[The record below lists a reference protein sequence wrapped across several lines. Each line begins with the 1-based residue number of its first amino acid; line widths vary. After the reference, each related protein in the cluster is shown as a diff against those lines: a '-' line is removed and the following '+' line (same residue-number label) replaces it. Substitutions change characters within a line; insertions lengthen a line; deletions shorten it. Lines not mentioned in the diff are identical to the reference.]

1 MPQLAL
7 RIGRVALASICAVAA
22 QGTALAGTPT
32 TAAAPEAVPPAAEA
46 TAAQGELV
54 VTARKRPERAVD
66 VPVALSIV
74 TGDLLESR
82 RLYQIEDL
90 KQLSPGLNISYF
102 NPRGNY
108 VSIRGIGRNP
118 ASDGLEPA
126 VGIFV
131 DGVYLGRPG
140 MAVYDLADI
149 DTVQILRGP
158 QSTLFGKNTTAGAI
172 VITTRAPDFRSEGEA
187 EATIGS
193 NGYVQLRG
201 SASGALID
209 QRLAVRLSLYHTGQA
224 GWVARLGGGPKLNGS
239 DRTGGRLQFLLE
251 PSATI
256 KLRLSADYHEESDS
270 CCTLVAG
277 SFGPA
282 SATYLARVA
291 AAGGAAVLGGRDYLT
306 TADAPTF
313 LKVQQ
318 GGAAANLVADLGA
331 AELTSITA
339 YRKWHYRAGFD
350 GDLSSAD
357 AYVSAAVPTDDW
369 QFSEELRLANHS
381 GSSVDW
387 TAGAYYLRQSLESA
401 LRLAFGGQ
409 AASFL
414 GNTSS
419 PPAGLRV
426 FNNTVSST
434 GFNLN
439 GETLAAFGQLTWHID
454 PRLAFTVGARG
465 TYERKWG
472 IIDRPSNPAQ
482 PAYRQALSISEVDP
496 AGTIAL
502 AYAANADLHFYG
514 SFSRGSKAGGINP
527 IVATSTDD
535 QIVHPEHTDSFELGL
550 KSALLGGRAH
560 LDLGL
565 FYTRISDYQ
574 ATLNRLF
581 RAILTNV
588 GQVSTR
594 GVELQADWQP
604 SRGLGFAFNGS
615 FSDAHYDRY
624 PNAPCPPERTAAP
637 SCDLSGQ
644 ALADAPRW
652 IINASARYRH
662 RLGTI
667 GDISLAADYSYKS
680 AYFGNIDNSSYSRL
694 GDVGIVNAQLG
705 LDLKRSGTS
714 LLLWVKNLGDA
725 RYLQSYPLGGG
736 TIYGAY
742 FGTIGLPRAF
752 GLTVSNRFF

>member
-1 MPQLAL
+1 MSQLAL
-7 RIGRVALASICAVAA
+7 RIGRLALAGIFAVIA
-22 QGTALAGTPT
+22 QGSALAGTPT
-32 TAAAPEAVPPAAEA
+32 PDAAPEAAST
-46 TAAQGELV
+46 TAQTPTDEGELV

-66 VPVALSIV
+66 VPIALSIAK
-74 TGDLLESR
+74 GDLLESR

-126 VGIFV
+126 VGVFI

-140 MAVYDLADI
+140 MAVFDLTDI
-149 DTVQILRGP
+149 DTVQVLRGP

-172 VITTRAPDFRSEGEA
+172 VITTRAPDFRSESEA

-201 SASGALID
+201 STSGALVD
-209 QRLAVRLSLYHTGQA
+209 DRLAARLSLYHTGQA
-224 GWVARLGGGPKLNGS
+224 GWVRRLGGGAKLNGS
-239 DRTGGRLQFLLE
+239 DRTGGRLQVLFA
-251 PSATI
+251 PSAAIT
-256 KLRLSADYHEESDS
+256 LRLSGDYHEEDDS

-277 SFGPA
+277 SFGPP

-291 AAGGAAVLGGRDYLT
+291 AAGGTAVLGGRDYLT

-331 AELTSITA
+331 SELTSITA

-357 AYVSAAVPTDDW
+357 AYASAAVPTDDW
-369 QFSEELRLANHS
+369 QVSEEVRLANHS
-381 GSSVDW
+381 GSRVDW
-387 TAGAYYLRQSLESA
+387 TVGAYYLRQSLQSA

-409 AASFL
+409 AANFL

-419 PPAGLRV
+419 PPAFLRA

-434 GFNLN
+434 GSDLN
-439 GETLAAFGQLTWHID
+439 SETLAAFGQITWHID
-454 PRLAFTVGARG
+454 PRLALTVGARG

-472 IIDRPSNPAQ
+472 VIDRPANPAQ
-482 PAYRQALSISEVDP
+482 AAYRAALSLSETDP

-514 SFSRGSKAGGINP
+514 SYSRGSKAGGINP
-527 IVATSTDD
+527 IAATTTDD

-550 KSALLGGRAH
+550 KSAFLAGRAH
-560 LDLGL
+560 LDIGL

-574 ATLNRLF
+574 ATLNRVF

-594 GVELQADWQP
+594 GIELQADWQP
-604 SRGLGFAFNGS
+604 ISGVGLAVNGS

-624 PNAPCPPERTAAP
+624 SNAPCPPEQAAP

-662 RLGTI
+662 PLGTI
-667 GDISLAADYSYKS
+667 GEMSIAADYSYKS
-680 AYFGNIDNSSYSRL
+680 TYFGNIDNSSYARL

-714 LLLWVKNLGDA
+714 ILLWVKNLADT
-725 RYLQSYPLGGG
+725 RYLQSYPLGGA

-742 FGTIGLPRAF
+742 FGTIGLPRSF